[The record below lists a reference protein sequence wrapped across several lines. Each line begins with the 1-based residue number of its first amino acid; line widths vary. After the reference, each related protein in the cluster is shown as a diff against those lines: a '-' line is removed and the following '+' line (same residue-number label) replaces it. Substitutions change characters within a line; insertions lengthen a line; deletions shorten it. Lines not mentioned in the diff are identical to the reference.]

1 MICLSIH
8 NSRELMD
15 IYWSLVLV
23 KVFLRGKL
31 WEPLPSFDVVP
42 CVTQLQRS
50 LFRFE
55 LRSRSLPEFS
65 SHRINKTIMAFLTCN
80 VSRNLIAFQLGNDRL

>member
-1 MICLSIH
+1 MMVCFLFTRVKEHLLEPRLGEGIFT
-8 NSRELMD
+8 REAL
-15 IYWSLVLV
+15 
-23 KVFLRGKL
+23 GA
-31 WEPLPSFDVVP
+31 PSFDVVP